1 MNEEPDEASL
11 FYTASEVQFTDP
23 RRAPAYFKV
32 KPAGLFSWQIP
43 PCSDFYGFVC
53 TEDML
58 NQSYPG
64 WRSFKQASVGFLYQ
78 TVDFLGDVDTA
89 ISQVSLFVRNCSRQ
103 QDREANQKDALL
115 NVLASVGLGGFPYLE
130 GDAAA
135 SVRLD
140 DVVAAA
146 LRLLDVAPFFKVLV
160 VNDKAG
166 FGNAILLTTRTP
178 ALPTLELLR
187 LSKQFDH
194 LLKTWWTLRDLL
206 PILQSQSSADIEALL
221 NIFRDL
227 TRWNWLR
234 ALNAL
239 FGNITTFSDQSS
251 VTMSDRE
258 YFAELARV
266 LDQYE
271 PRHLLNFVGLSIAD
285 SHVTFLSDKYTKVKD
300 FAYMS
305 YHDTSLP
312 LREQLCL
319 RFAERICPMGVEALL
334 LQALTRSSVREDLIK
349 EARLGNVA
357 EMKIKILFSDL
368 LHNTSMD
375 LKTIDCGVS
384 STEA

>member
-1 MNEEPDEASL
+1 MPASCRPYSVTYCTT
-11 FYTASEVQFTDP
+11 YTRTS
-23 RRAPAYFKV
+23 
-32 KPAGLFSWQIP
+32 
-43 PCSDFYGFVC
+43 SDV
-53 TEDML
+53 E
-58 NQSYPG
+58 
-64 WRSFKQASVGFLYQ
+64 
-78 TVDFLGDVDTA
+78 
-89 ISQVSLFVRNCSRQ
+89 
-103 QDREANQKDALL
+103 DREANQKDALL

-146 LRLLDVAPFFKVLV
+146 LRLLDVAPFFKVLM

-227 TRWNWLR
+227 TRISSTRVNISAKPALAKVKDLPKFNHWSWLR

-285 SHVTFLSDKYTKVKD
+285 SHVTFLSDKYTKLKD
-300 FAYMS
+300 FAYVPH
-305 YHDTSLP
+305 HDSSLP

-357 EMKIKILFSDL
+357 EMKIKILYSDL

-384 STEA
+384 STEE